1 MKNILGLVTRE
12 QIIKNPKP
20 YFDFDQDYQY
30 FVCHYKRTELNPDV
44 ILLDYEQSINQNR
57 YIKNEYPDFAKELWL
72 FANSGCGDMWFLHK
86 ISKQVLFYDH
96 DQGEFSSFDDF
107 TIMSVEFKEFVNLI
121 LILEQFQQKLDNDLI
136 DDSEQYFLDHVYH
149 INPNFFTIYPYQIY

>member
-20 YFDFDQDYQY
+20 YFDFDEDYRY
-30 FVCHYKRTELNPDV
+30 FVCHYQKAELNPDV
-44 ILLDYEQSINQNR
+44 VLLDYEQSILRNRDMQND
-57 YIKNEYPDFAKELWL
+57 YPEFAQDIWL
-72 FANSGCGDMWFLHK
+72 FADSGYGDMWFLHK
-86 ISKQVLFYDH
+86 TSKQVLFYDH
-96 DQGEFSSFDDF
+96 EQGEFSSFDDF

-149 INPNFFTIYPYQIY
+149 INPKFFAIYPYQIY